1 MALVEKETMH
11 ISLSKAWEILR
22 EQLRQLPAEVVPVQ
36 GSLGRTL
43 AEDVIAGRNVPHY
56 NASAMDGYALSSF
69 LTAGATPSSPVS
81 FTEEE
86 YERVNTGGE
95 ISPRFDSVVMI
106 EDTSLDRKTGILSVV
121 SSLVSGENVRPL
133 GEDVFLG
140 QVIAREGDRVTPALC
155 SLLATAGVHVLRT
168 LPLPKTIYIPT
179 GDEIIPLEEWLDL
192 KTPPPGK
199 VGESNSLLV
208 KGYFRNWGFPVEI
221 APCIPDNPALLKS
234 FLDENRMM
242 YDLILI
248 GAGSAKGERDH
259 TFSVLEDL
267 GHPLFRWLLMK
278 PGRPASAADLG
289 GCLAVNLPGF
299 PMSNAVILW
308 SIVFPMLQLLHR
320 GEFDEKTVLPLA
332 IGASGTEEVTLLSSY
347 SSSYGKEEWV
357 RFKCVEIDGGK
368 KAYALPSGASALW
381 SLSETDGLSLLP
393 LETAERTKGTTV
405 NLWLLRDI
413 RWKERIL
420 FQGSND
426 PAFERIAT
434 FVKKKGGE
442 VIFRSVGSLGG
453 LAALSRGECHIA
465 ACHLLDMETGDYNTS
480 YIEKMFGPE
489 ADGLLARRT
498 VFFRQQ
504 GIMVQKGNPK
514 EIRSVSDLWREDVV
528 IVNRQPGAGTRVLLD
543 FLFRRETIDPRNVR
557 GYENCS
563 TTHFDAG
570 NRVLRGFADAAAGI
584 KSVADALG
592 LDFLPLAEEPYEL
605 VYFRAMEGHPGIA
618 ALLESLRDKGWRA
631 MVDRMGGYRWPE

>member
-11 ISLSKAWEILR
+11 ISLSKAWGILR
-22 EQLRQLPAEVVPVQ
+22 EKCRQLPAEAVPVQ
-36 GSLGRTL
+36 NSLGRTL

-56 NASAMDGYALSSF
+56 NASAMDGYSLLSA

-81 FTEEE
+81 FAAGE
-86 YERVNTGGE
+86 YEWVNTGGE
-95 ISPRFDSVVMI
+95 ISARFDSVVMI
-106 EDTSLDRKTGILSVV
+106 EDTSLDRKTGTLSVV
-121 SSLVSGENVRPL
+121 SSLVAGENVRPL

-155 SLLATAGVHVLRT
+155 SLLATAGVKNLRT
-168 LPLPKTIYIPT
+168 LALPKTLYIPT
-179 GDEIIPLEEWLDL
+179 GDEIIPLEEWIELE
-192 KTPPPGK
+192 TPPPGR

-208 KGYFRNWGFPVEI
+208 KGYFRNWGFPVDI
-221 APCIPDNPALLKS
+221 APCIPDDPNILKS
-234 FLDENRMM
+234 FLEENRKK

-289 GCLAVNLPGF
+289 GCFAVNLPGF

-308 SIVFPMLQLLHR
+308 SVVFPILQLLHF
-320 GEFDEKTVLPLA
+320 GDFDEETVLPLA
-332 IGASGTEEVTLLSSY
+332 IGAAGTEEVTLLSSY

-357 RFKCVEIDGGK
+357 RFKCVEIGGGK

-434 FVKKKGGE
+434 FAKKKGGE

-453 LAALSRGECHIA
+453 LAALSRGECHAA
-465 ACHLLDMETGDYNTS
+465 ACHLLDTETGDYNTS
-480 YIEKMFGPE
+480 YIERMFGPQ
-489 ADGLLARRT
+489 ADALLARRI

-504 GIMVQKGNPK
+504 GIMVRKGNPRG
-514 EIRSVSDLWREDVV
+514 IRSVSDLRREDVV

-543 FLFRRETIDPRNVR
+543 FLFRGENIDPGNVR

-570 NRVLRGFADAAAGI
+570 NKVLRGFADAAAGI

-605 VYFRAMEGHPGIA
+605 VYFKSMEDHPGIA
-618 ALLESLRDKGWRA
+618 ALLESLSDEGWRSL
-631 MVDRMGGYRWPE
+631 VDRMGGYRWTE

>member
-1 MALVEKETMH
+1 MALVDKETTH
-11 ISLSKAWEILR
+11 ISLSKAWDILR
-22 EQLRQLPAEVVPVQ
+22 RKCRQLPGESVTVHE
-36 GSLGRTL
+36 SLGRIL

-56 NASAMDGYALSSF
+56 NASAMDGYALSSAR
-69 LTAGATPSSPVS
+69 TAGATPSSPV
-81 FTEEE
+81 FFGAGEFEW
-86 YERVNTGGE
+86 VNTGGE
-95 ISPRFDSVVMI
+95 ISPRFDSVVMV
-106 EDTSLDRKTGILSVV
+106 EDSSLDEKTGTLSVV
-121 SSLVSGENVRPL
+121 SSLVAGENIRPL

-155 SLLATAGVHVLRT
+155 SLLATAGVKNLRM
-168 LPLPKTIYIPT
+168 PALPKTLYIPT
-179 GDEIIPLEEWLDL
+179 GDEVIPLEEWLEME
-192 KTPPPGK
+192 TPPPGI

-208 KGYFRNWGFPVEI
+208 RGYFRNWGFPVEI
-221 APCIPDNPALLKS
+221 APCIPDDPAVLMS
-234 FLDENRMM
+234 FLEENRKK
-242 YDLILI
+242 YNIILI

-259 TFSVLEDL
+259 TFSVLEKL

-289 GCLAVNLPGF
+289 GCFAVNLPGF

-308 SIVFPMLQLLHR
+308 SIVFPILQLLHR
-320 GEFDEKTVLPLA
+320 GEFDEKTVLPMA
-332 IGASGTEEVTLLSSY
+332 IGASGNEEVTLLSSY

-357 RFKCVEIDGGK
+357 RFKCVEIDGLK

-393 LETAERTKGTTV
+393 LETAERAKGTTV

-434 FVKKKGGE
+434 FVKKRGGE
-442 VIFRSVGSLGG
+442 IIFRSVGSLGG
-453 LAALSRGECHIA
+453 LAALSRGECHTA
-465 ACHLLDMETGDYNTS
+465 ACHLLDTETGSYNTS
-480 YIEKMFGPE
+480 YIEIMFGPE
-489 ADGLLARRT
+489 ADSLLARRP

-504 GIMVQKGNPK
+504 GIMVQKGNPRG
-514 EIRSVSDLWREDVV
+514 IRTVSDLRREDVV

-543 FLFRRETIDPRNVR
+543 FLFRKENISPTNVR

-570 NRVLRGFADAAAGI
+570 NKVLRGFADAAAGI

-605 VYFRAMEGHPGIA
+605 VFFKSMEDHPGVA
-618 ALLESLRDKGWRA
+618 ALLESLHDEGWRT

>member
-11 ISLSKAWEILR
+11 ISLSKAWEILKR
-22 EQLRQLPAEVVPVQ
+22 KCRQLPGETVSVHE
-36 GSLGRTL
+36 SLGRTL
-43 AEDVIAGRNVPHY
+43 AEDVTASRNVPHY
-56 NASAMDGYALSSF
+56 NASAMDGYALSSV
-69 LTAGATPSSPVS
+69 LTAGATPSSPVFLPS
-81 FTEEE
+81 GE
-86 YERVNTGGE
+86 YEWVNTGSE
-95 ISPRFDSVVMI
+95 VSPRFDSVVMI
-106 EDTSLDRKTGILSVV
+106 EDTTLDKTTGTLTVV
-121 SSLVSGENVRPL
+121 SSLVAGENVRPL

-155 SLLATAGVHVLRT
+155 SLLATAGVKNLRT
-168 LPLPKTIYIPT
+168 LALPKSLYIPT

-192 KTPPPGK
+192 ENPPPGK
-199 VGESNSLLV
+199 VGESNSMLV
-208 KGYFRNWGFPVEI
+208 KGYFRNWGFSVEI
-221 APCIPDNPALLKS
+221 APCIPDDPDILLT
-234 FLDENRMM
+234 FLEEKRKT

-259 TFSVLEDL
+259 TFSVLQSL
-267 GHPLFRWLLMK
+267 GQPLFRWLLMK
-278 PGRPASAADLG
+278 PGRPASVADLG

-308 SIVFPMLQLLHR
+308 SVVFPVLQLLHC
-320 GEFDEKTVLPLA
+320 GKFDEKTILPAA
-332 IGASGTEEVTLLSSY
+332 IGATGTEEVTLLSSY

-357 RFKCVEIDGGK
+357 RFKCVEIDGEK
-368 KAYALPSGASALW
+368 KAYALPSGAGALW

-393 LETAERTKGTTV
+393 LETAERSKGSTV

-453 LAALSRGECHIA
+453 LAALSRRECHTA
-465 ACHLLDMETGDYNTS
+465 ACHLLDTETGDYNTS
-480 YIEKMFGPE
+480 YIERMFGPQ
-489 ADGLLARRT
+489 ADALLARRP
-498 VFFRQQ
+498 VFYRQQ
-504 GIMVQKGNPK
+504 GIMVRKGNPK
-514 EIRSVSDLWREDVV
+514 GIRSVSDLGREDVV
-528 IVNRQPGAGTRVLLD
+528 MVNRQPGAGTRVLLD
-543 FLFRRETIDPRNVR
+543 FLFRMENIDPGNVR

-570 NRVLRGFADAAAGI
+570 NKVLRGFADAAAGI

-605 VYFRAMEGHPGIA
+605 VYFRSMENHPGIA
-618 ALLESLRDKGWRA
+618 ALLESLCDEGWRA

>member
-11 ISLSKAWEILR
+11 ISLSKAWGILR
-22 EQLRQLPAEVVPVQ
+22 EKCRQLPAEAVPVQ
-36 GSLGRTL
+36 NSLGRTL

-56 NASAMDGYALSSF
+56 NASAMDGYSLLSA

-81 FTEEE
+81 FAAGE
-86 YERVNTGGE
+86 YEWVNTGGE
-95 ISPRFDSVVMI
+95 ISARFDSVVMI
-106 EDTSLDRKTGILSVV
+106 EDTSLDRKTGTLSVV
-121 SSLVSGENVRPL
+121 SSLVAGENVRPL

-155 SLLATAGVHVLRT
+155 SLLATAGVKNLRT
-168 LPLPKTIYIPT
+168 LALPKTLYIPT
-179 GDEIIPLEEWLDL
+179 GDEIIPLEEWIELE
-192 KTPPPGK
+192 TPPPGR

-208 KGYFRNWGFPVEI
+208 KGYFRNWGFPVDI
-221 APCIPDNPALLKS
+221 APCIPDDPNILKS
-234 FLDENRMM
+234 FLEENRKK

-289 GCLAVNLPGF
+289 GCFAVNLPGF

-308 SIVFPMLQLLHR
+308 SVVFPILQLLHF
-320 GEFDEKTVLPLA
+320 GDFDEETVLPLA
-332 IGASGTEEVTLLSSY
+332 IGAAGTEEVTLLSSY

-357 RFKCVEIDGGK
+357 RFKCVEIGGGK

-434 FVKKKGGE
+434 FAKKKGGE

-453 LAALSRGECHIA
+453 LAALSRGECHAA
-465 ACHLLDMETGDYNTS
+465 ACHLLDTETGDYNTS
-480 YIEKMFGPE
+480 YIERMFGPQ
-489 ADGLLARRT
+489 ADALLARRI

-504 GIMVQKGNPK
+504 GIMVRKGNPRG
-514 EIRSVSDLWREDVV
+514 IRSVSDLRREDVV

-543 FLFRRETIDPRNVR
+543 FLFRGENIDPGNVR

-570 NRVLRGFADAAAGI
+570 NKVLRGFADAAAGI

-605 VYFRAMEGHPGIA
+605 VYFKSMEDHPGIA
-618 ALLESLRDKGWRA
+618 ALLESLNDEGWRSL
-631 MVDRMGGYRWPE
+631 VDRMGGYRWTE

>member
-1 MALVEKETMH
+1 MALVDKETTH
-11 ISLSKAWEILR
+11 ISLSKAWGILR
-22 EQLRQLPAEVVPVQ
+22 EKCRQLPLEPVPVH
-36 GSLGRTL
+36 GSLGRIL
-43 AEDVIAGRNVPHY
+43 GEDVIAGRNVPHY
-56 NASAMDGYALSSF
+56 NASAMDGYALSSA
-69 LTAGATPSSPVS
+69 LTAGAVPSSPVS
-81 FTEEE
+81 FPAGE
-86 YERVNTGGE
+86 YEWVNTGAE

-106 EDTSLDRKTGILSVV
+106 EDTSLDEKTGILSVV
-121 SSLVSGENVRPL
+121 SSLVAGENVRPL

-140 QVIAREGDRVTPALC
+140 QIIAREGDRVTPALC
-155 SLLATAGVHVLRT
+155 SLLATAGMKSIRS
-168 LPLPKTIYIPT
+168 LPLPNTLYIPT
-179 GDEIIPLEEWLDL
+179 GDEIIPLEEWLEMES
-192 KTPPPGK
+192 PPPGR

-221 APCIPDNPALLKS
+221 APCIPDDPAILKS
-234 FLDENRMM
+234 FLDENRRK

-259 TFSVLEDL
+259 TFSVLEKL

-289 GCLAVNLPGF
+289 GCFAVNLPGF

-308 SIVFPMLQLLHR
+308 SVVFPILQLLHC
-320 GEFDEKTVLPLA
+320 GHFDEETVLPMA
-332 IGASGTEEVTLLSSY
+332 IGASGTEEVSLLSSY

-357 RFKCVEIDGGK
+357 RFKCVEIDGRK

-393 LETAERTKGTTV
+393 LETAEMTKGTTV
-405 NLWLLRDI
+405 NLWLLKDI

-453 LAALSRGECHIA
+453 LAALSRGECHAA
-465 ACHLLDMETGDYNTS
+465 ACHLLDTETGDYNSS
-480 YIEKMFGPE
+480 YIEKMFGHETE
-489 ADGLLARRT
+489 ALLARRP

-504 GIMVQKGNPK
+504 GIMVRKGNPRG
-514 EIRSVSDLWREDVV
+514 IRSVTDLRREDVV

-543 FLFRRETIDPRNVR
+543 YLFLKEKIDPKNVR

-570 NRVLRGFADAAAGI
+570 NKVLRGFADAAAGI

-605 VYFRAMEGHPGIA
+605 VYFRSMEDHPGIA
-618 ALLESLRDKGWRA
+618 ALLESLHNEGWRA

>member
-11 ISLSKAWEILR
+11 ISLSKAWGILR
-22 EQLRQLPAEVVPVQ
+22 EKCRQLPAEAVPVQ
-36 GSLGRTL
+36 NSLGRTL

-56 NASAMDGYALSSF
+56 NASAMDGYSLLSA

-81 FTEEE
+81 FAAGE
-86 YERVNTGGE
+86 YEWVNTGGE
-95 ISPRFDSVVMI
+95 ISARFDSVVMI
-106 EDTSLDRKTGILSVV
+106 EDTSLDRKTGTLSVV
-121 SSLVSGENVRPL
+121 SSLVAGENVRPL

-155 SLLATAGVHVLRT
+155 SLLATAGVKNLRT
-168 LPLPKTIYIPT
+168 LALPKTLYIPT
-179 GDEIIPLEEWLDL
+179 GDEIIPLEEWLEL
-192 KTPPPGK
+192 ETPPPGR

-208 KGYFRNWGFPVEI
+208 KGYFRNWGFPVDI
-221 APCIPDNPALLKS
+221 APCIPDDPNILKS
-234 FLDENRMM
+234 FLEENRKK

-289 GCLAVNLPGF
+289 GCFAVNLPGF

-308 SIVFPMLQLLHR
+308 SVVFPILQLLHF
-320 GEFDEKTVLPLA
+320 GDFDEETVLPLA
-332 IGASGTEEVTLLSSY
+332 IGAAGTEEVTLLSSY
-347 SSSYGKEEWV
+347 SSTYGKEEWV
-357 RFKCVEIDGGK
+357 RFKCVEIGGGK

-434 FVKKKGGE
+434 FAKKKGGE

-453 LAALSRGECHIA
+453 LAALSRGECHAA
-465 ACHLLDMETGDYNTS
+465 ACHLLDTETGDYNTS
-480 YIEKMFGPE
+480 YIERMFGPQ
-489 ADGLLARRT
+489 ADALLARRI

-504 GIMVQKGNPK
+504 GIMVRKGNPRG
-514 EIRSVSDLWREDVV
+514 IRSVSDLRREDVV

-543 FLFRRETIDPRNVR
+543 FLFRGENIDPGNVR

-570 NRVLRGFADAAAGI
+570 NKVLRGFADAAAGI

-605 VYFRAMEGHPGIA
+605 VYFKSMEDHPGIA
-618 ALLESLRDKGWRA
+618 ALLESLSDEGWRSL
-631 MVDRMGGYRWPE
+631 VDRMGGYRWTE

>member
-11 ISLSKAWEILR
+11 ISLSKAWRILR
-22 EQLRQLPAEVVPVQ
+22 EKCRQLPAEAVPVQ
-36 GSLGRTL
+36 NSLGRTL

-56 NASAMDGYALSSF
+56 NASAMDGYSLLSA

-81 FTEEE
+81 FAAGE
-86 YERVNTGGE
+86 YEWVNTGGE
-95 ISPRFDSVVMI
+95 ISARFDSVVMI
-106 EDTSLDRKTGILSVV
+106 EDTSLDRKTGTLSVV
-121 SSLVSGENVRPL
+121 SSLVAGENVRPL

-155 SLLATAGVHVLRT
+155 SLLATAGVKNLRT
-168 LPLPKTIYIPT
+168 LALPKTLYIPT
-179 GDEIIPLEEWLDL
+179 GDEIIPLEEWLEL
-192 KTPPPGK
+192 ETPPPGR

-208 KGYFRNWGFPVEI
+208 KGYFRNWGFPVDI
-221 APCIPDNPALLKS
+221 APCIPDDPNILKS
-234 FLDENRMM
+234 FLEENRKK

-289 GCLAVNLPGF
+289 GCFAVNLPGF

-308 SIVFPMLQLLHR
+308 SVVFPILQLLHF
-320 GEFDEKTVLPLA
+320 GDFDEETVLPLA
-332 IGASGTEEVTLLSSY
+332 IGAAGTEEVTLLSSY

-357 RFKCVEIDGGK
+357 RFKCVEIGGGK

-434 FVKKKGGE
+434 FAKKKGGE

-453 LAALSRGECHIA
+453 LAALSRGECHAA
-465 ACHLLDMETGDYNTS
+465 ACHLLDTETGDYNTS
-480 YIEKMFGPE
+480 YIERMFGPQ
-489 ADGLLARRT
+489 ADALLARRI

-504 GIMVQKGNPK
+504 GIMVRKGNPRG
-514 EIRSVSDLWREDVV
+514 IRSVSDLRREDVV

-543 FLFRRETIDPRNVR
+543 FLFRGENIDPGNVR

-570 NRVLRGFADAAAGI
+570 NKVLRGFADAAAGI

-605 VYFRAMEGHPGIA
+605 VYFKSMEDHPGIA
-618 ALLESLRDKGWRA
+618 ALLESLSDEGWRSL
-631 MVDRMGGYRWPE
+631 VDRMGGYRWTE

>member
-22 EQLRQLPAEVVPVQ
+22 EQCRQLPAEVVPVQ
-36 GSLGRTL
+36 GSLERTL

-155 SLLATAGVHVLRT
+155 SLLATAGVRVLRT
-168 LPLPKTIYIPT
+168 LPLPKTLYIPT
-179 GDEIIPLEEWLDL
+179 GDEIIPLEEWLEL
-192 KTPPPGK
+192 ETPPPGK

-234 FLDENRMM
+234 FLDENRKM

-308 SIVFPMLQLLHR
+308 SIVFPILQLLHR

-332 IGASGTEEVTLLSSY
+332 IGASGTEEVALLSSY

-453 LAALSRGECHIA
+453 LAALSRGECHTA

-489 ADGLLARRT
+489 ADDLLARRT

-514 EIRSVSDLWREDVV
+514 EIRSVSDLGREDVV

-605 VYFRAMEGHPGIA
+605 VYFRAVEGHPGIA
-618 ALLESLRDKGWRA
+618 ALLESLSDTGWRA

>member
-1 MALVEKETMH
+1 MALVEKESTH
-11 ISLSKAWEILR
+11 IPLSKAWDILR
-22 EQLRQLPAEVVPVQ
+22 RRCSRLPSEELYVSE
-36 GSLGRTL
+36 SLGRIL
-43 AEDVIAGRNVPHY
+43 AEDVVSRRNVPHY
-56 NASAMDGYALSSF
+56 NASAMDGYALSAQ
-69 LTAGATPSSPVS
+69 LTAGAAPSSPVI
-81 FTEEE
+81 FPAGEFEW
-86 YERVNTGGE
+86 VNTGGD
-95 ISPRFDSVVMI
+95 ISPRFDSVVMV
-106 EDTSLDRKTGILSVV
+106 EDTSLDREKKELSVV
-121 SSLVSGENVRPL
+121 ASLVAGENIRPL

-140 QVIAREGDRVTPALC
+140 QVIAREGDTVTPALC
-155 SLLATAGVHVLRT
+155 SLLAAAGVEMIKALS
-168 LPLPKTIYIPT
+168 LPKTLYIPT
-179 GDEIIPLEEWLDL
+179 GDEIIPLEDWLGL
-192 KTPPPGK
+192 ESPPPGK

-208 KGYFRNWGFPVEI
+208 KGYFRIWGFPVEI
-221 APCIPDNPALLKS
+221 GPCLPDNPETLRN
-234 FLDENRMM
+234 FIGNNRNK
-242 YDLILI
+242 YDIILI
-248 GAGSAKGERDH
+248 GAGSAKGERDY
-259 TFSVLEDL
+259 TFSVLEEL
-267 GHPLFRWLLMK
+267 GEPLFRWLLMK

-289 GCLAVNLPGF
+289 GCYAVNLPGF

-308 SIVFPMLQLLHR
+308 SVVFPLLQLLHR
-320 GEFDEKTVLPLA
+320 GCFENSTILSRA
-332 IGASGTEEVTLLSSY
+332 IGSSGNEDVTLLSSY

-357 RFKCVEIDGGK
+357 RLKCVEIGGEK
-368 KAYALPSGASALW
+368 KAFVLPSGASALW

-393 LETAERTKGTTV
+393 LETAERTKGAAV

-413 RWKERIL
+413 DWKRRIL

-465 ACHLLDMETGDYNTS
+465 ACHLLDIETGGYNTS
-480 YIEKMFGPE
+480 YIEKMFGQE
-489 ADGLLARRT
+489 VDSLVRHQ

-514 EIRSVSDLWREDVV
+514 GIRTVSDLQRKDVA

-543 FLFRRETIDPRNVR
+543 YLFSRENINPTDVR

-592 LDFLPLAEEPYEL
+592 LDFFPLAEEPYEL
-605 VYFRAMEGHPGIA
+605 LYLRSMENHPGIA
-618 ALLESLRDKGWRA
+618 ALLESLSDREWRN
-631 MVDRMGGYRWPE
+631 MVERMGGYRWPE

>member
-11 ISLSKAWEILR
+11 ISLSKAWGILR
-22 EQLRQLPAEVVPVQ
+22 EKCRQLPAEAVPVQ
-36 GSLGRTL
+36 NSLGRTL

-56 NASAMDGYALSSF
+56 NASAMDGYSLLSA

-81 FTEEE
+81 FATGE
-86 YERVNTGGE
+86 YEWVNTGGE
-95 ISPRFDSVVMI
+95 ISARFDSVVMI
-106 EDTSLDRKTGILSVV
+106 EDTSLDRKTGTLSVV
-121 SSLVSGENVRPL
+121 SSLVAGENVRPL

-155 SLLATAGVHVLRT
+155 SLLATAGVKNLRT
-168 LPLPKTIYIPT
+168 LALPKTLYIPT
-179 GDEIIPLEEWLDL
+179 GDEIIPLEEWLEL
-192 KTPPPGK
+192 ETPPPGR

-208 KGYFRNWGFPVEI
+208 KGYFRNWGFPVDI
-221 APCIPDNPALLKS
+221 APCIPDDPNILKS
-234 FLDENRMM
+234 FLEENRKK

-289 GCLAVNLPGF
+289 GCFAVNLPGF

-308 SIVFPMLQLLHR
+308 SVVFPILQLLHF
-320 GEFDEKTVLPLA
+320 GDFDEETVLPLA
-332 IGASGTEEVTLLSSY
+332 IGAAGTEEVTLLSSY

-357 RFKCVEIDGGK
+357 RFKCVEIGGGK

-434 FVKKKGGE
+434 FAKKKGGE

-453 LAALSRGECHIA
+453 LAALSRGECHAA
-465 ACHLLDMETGDYNTS
+465 ACHLLDTETGDYNTS
-480 YIEKMFGPE
+480 YIERMFGPQ
-489 ADGLLARRT
+489 ADALLARRI

-504 GIMVQKGNPK
+504 GIMVRKGNPRG
-514 EIRSVSDLWREDVV
+514 IRSVSDLRREDVV

-543 FLFRRETIDPRNVR
+543 FLFRGENIDPGNVR

-570 NRVLRGFADAAAGI
+570 NKVLRGFADAAAGI

-605 VYFRAMEGHPGIA
+605 VYFKSMEDHPGIA
-618 ALLESLRDKGWRA
+618 ALLESLSDEGWRSL
-631 MVDRMGGYRWPE
+631 VDRMGGYRWTE

>member
-11 ISLSKAWEILR
+11 ISLSKAWGILR
-22 EQLRQLPAEVVPVQ
+22 EKCRQLPAEAVPVQ
-36 GSLGRTL
+36 NSLGRTL

-56 NASAMDGYALSSF
+56 NASAMDGYSLLSA

-81 FTEEE
+81 FAAGE
-86 YERVNTGGE
+86 YEWVNTGGE
-95 ISPRFDSVVMI
+95 ISARFDSVVMI
-106 EDTSLDRKTGILSVV
+106 EDTSLDRKTGTLSVV
-121 SSLVSGENVRPL
+121 SSLVAGENVRPL

-155 SLLATAGVHVLRT
+155 SLLATAGVKNLRT
-168 LPLPKTIYIPT
+168 LALPKTLYIPT
-179 GDEIIPLEEWLDL
+179 GDEIIPLEEWLEL
-192 KTPPPGK
+192 ETPPPGR

-208 KGYFRNWGFPVEI
+208 KGYFRNWAFPVDI
-221 APCIPDNPALLKS
+221 APCIPDDPNILKS
-234 FLDENRMM
+234 FLEENRKK

-289 GCLAVNLPGF
+289 GCFAVNLPGF

-308 SIVFPMLQLLHR
+308 SVVFPILQLLHF
-320 GEFDEKTVLPLA
+320 GDFDEETVLPLA
-332 IGASGTEEVTLLSSY
+332 IGAAGTEEVTLLSSY

-357 RFKCVEIDGGK
+357 RFKCVEIGGGK

-434 FVKKKGGE
+434 FAKKKGGE

-453 LAALSRGECHIA
+453 LAALSRGECHAA
-465 ACHLLDMETGDYNTS
+465 ACHLLDTETGDYNTS
-480 YIEKMFGPE
+480 YIERMFGPQ
-489 ADGLLARRT
+489 ADALLARRI

-504 GIMVQKGNPK
+504 GIMVRKGNPRG
-514 EIRSVSDLWREDVV
+514 IRSVSDLRREDVV

-543 FLFRRETIDPRNVR
+543 FLFRGENIDPGNVR

-570 NRVLRGFADAAAGI
+570 NKVLRGFADAAAGI

-605 VYFRAMEGHPGIA
+605 VYFKSMEDHQGIA
-618 ALLESLRDKGWRA
+618 ALLESLSDEGWRSL
-631 MVDRMGGYRWPE
+631 VDRMGGYRWTE

>member
-11 ISLSKAWEILR
+11 ISLSKAWRILR
-22 EQLRQLPAEVVPVQ
+22 EKCRQLPAEAVPVQ
-36 GSLGRTL
+36 NSLGRTL
-43 AEDVIAGRNVPHY
+43 AEDVIAGRNGPHY
-56 NASAMDGYALSSF
+56 NASAMDGYSLLSA

-81 FTEEE
+81 FAAGE
-86 YERVNTGGE
+86 YEWVNTGGE
-95 ISPRFDSVVMI
+95 ISARFDSVVMI
-106 EDTSLDRKTGILSVV
+106 EDTSLDRKTGTLSVV
-121 SSLVSGENVRPL
+121 SSLVAGENVRPL

-155 SLLATAGVHVLRT
+155 SLLATAGVKNLRT
-168 LPLPKTIYIPT
+168 LALPKTLYIPT
-179 GDEIIPLEEWLDL
+179 GDEIIPLEEWLEL
-192 KTPPPGK
+192 ETPPPGR

-208 KGYFRNWGFPVEI
+208 KGYFRNWGFPVDI
-221 APCIPDNPALLKS
+221 APCIPDDPNILKS
-234 FLDENRMM
+234 FLEENRKK

-289 GCLAVNLPGF
+289 GCFAVNLPGF

-308 SIVFPMLQLLHR
+308 SVVFPILQLLHF
-320 GEFDEKTVLPLA
+320 GDFDEETVLPLA
-332 IGASGTEEVTLLSSY
+332 IGAAGTEEVTLLSSY

-357 RFKCVEIDGGK
+357 RFKCVEIGGGK

-434 FVKKKGGE
+434 FAKKKGGE

-453 LAALSRGECHIA
+453 LAALSRGECHAA
-465 ACHLLDMETGDYNTS
+465 ACHLLDTETGDYNTS
-480 YIEKMFGPE
+480 YIERMFGPQ
-489 ADGLLARRT
+489 ADALLARRI

-504 GIMVQKGNPK
+504 GIMVRKGNPRG
-514 EIRSVSDLWREDVV
+514 IRSVSDLRREDVV

-543 FLFRRETIDPRNVR
+543 FLFRGENIDPGNVR

-570 NRVLRGFADAAAGI
+570 NKVLRGFADAAAGI

-605 VYFRAMEGHPGIA
+605 VYFKSMEDHPGIA
-618 ALLESLRDKGWRA
+618 ALLESLSDEGWRSL
-631 MVDRMGGYRWPE
+631 VDRMGGYRWTE